1 MSNSRNGELDRT
13 IQLAVG
19 EVGCSV
25 SNSPNGELDQSCRA
39 SPSPSWINPEPG
51 ILVSGTPPF
60 GTSTTPSISSDH
72 DLLPISRNTPCSLK
86 HIDISG
92 SLKHTD

>member
-60 GTSTTPSISSDH
+60 GSRSDCLLFRLDQSYRRNFTKKRQKLIFWFKFGSIV
-72 DLLPISRNTPCSLK
+72 
-86 HIDISG
+86 
-92 SLKHTD
+92 